1 MVSAEYANMPGML
14 DVEELRSAVEAGSI
28 DTVIL
33 AFPDLYGRLV
43 GQTAR
48 RFLLP

>member
-1 MVSAEYANMPGML
+1 MSADDANTPGML
-14 DVEELRSAVEAGSI
+14 DVGKLRSAVEAGSI